1 MQVKFEYSE
10 IQSLIKAKTGREI
23 VLSAIDEQTVKA
35 EDKVN
40 VKVPFLGEI
49 EKSIGVNVSVEKI
62 EGNDIWLKYDGGL
75 GTDMIIGGLLTF
87 LSSTPAMKMVEKTQG
102 NGIVVHLYEVEK
114 AREVLNYVE
123 LKSFQFCDNGIVL
136 EGQFKSKL
144 LSKLLPLLC
153 SL

>member
-1 MQVKFEYSE
+1 MNAIFYYQE
-10 IQSLIKAKTGREI
+10 IHSLIKAKTGREI
-23 VLSAIDEQTVKA
+23 RLSAIDGRTVKA
-35 EDKVN
+35 EAKMS
-40 VKVPFLGEI
+40 VKVPLLGEI

>member
-1 MQVKFEYSE
+1 MNITIRFQE
-10 IQSLIKAKTGREI
+10 IQSLVKSKTGREI

-35 EDKVN
+35 EAKVS

-62 EGNDIWLKYDGGL
+62 EGNNVHLKYEGGM

-102 NGIVVHLYEVEK
+102 NGIVVHLNEIKEAQK
-114 AREVLNYVE
+114 VLEMVE
-123 LKSFQFCDNGIVL
+123 LTDIVFQDNAMNV
-136 EGQFKSKL
+136 EGRIW
-144 LSKLLPLLC
+144 
-153 SL
+153 

>member
-1 MQVKFEYSE
+1 MKIVLDYQE
-10 IQSLIKAKTGREI
+10 IQSLIKSKTGREI
-23 VLSAIDEQTVKA
+23 VLSAIDERTIKA
-35 EDKVN
+35 EAKVS

-62 EGNDIWLKYDGGL
+62 EGNDVHLKYEGVM